1 MKLGLKRF
9 LIMLPFIVIAVVLLY
24 LTYGKR

>member
-9 LIMLPFIVIAVVLLY
+9 LIMLPFIVIVVVLLY
-24 LTYGKR
+24 LAYGNK